1 MGIPTHAI
9 KAGAMLGII
18 VRHVKH
24 MAWAV
29 NKRDIKLRS
38 HVQLICPLTRQP
50 VLGLILISIGAY
62 IKMSTFKRLWLF
74 LPVY

>member
-9 KAGAMLGII
+9 KAGAVLGVI

-29 NKRDIKLRS
+29 NKRDIKLRLR
-38 HVQLICPLTRQP
+38 VQLIQP

-62 IKMSTFKRLWLF
+62 IKMSTFFVAPSSSLLRPYLK
-74 LPVY
+74 